1 MGDNDKS
8 DQQETVK
15 NALPKNKHKGPLFA
29 GIGHVSL
36 KDSHERPPGRFSH
49 KGSISKRATV
59 LYGRGFPAMGLTTGR
74 TRPTEATPSP
84 RTQTVRKGGMQ
95 VQNRAQTRIF
105 SCTLVKLLRVMTYEH
120 KFKFFVIKKNIYL
133 RRTIRGYFLF
143 GKVSPLPASM
153 FNFPY
158 IFCERFGV
166 HDLFLHLLSPRKL
179 HFHLFLSFNCTPF
192 SISFI
197 V

>member
-59 LYGRGFPAMGLTTGR
+59 LYGRGFPAMGLTRQNKANRGHTITSYPNSEKGR
-74 TRPTEATPSP
+74 HAGP
-84 RTQTVRKGGMQ
+84 K
-95 VQNRAQTRIF
+95 
-105 SCTLVKLLRVMTYEH
+105 
-120 KFKFFVIKKNIYL
+120 
-133 RRTIRGYFLF
+133 
-143 GKVSPLPASM
+143 
-153 FNFPY
+153 
-158 IFCERFGV
+158 
-166 HDLFLHLLSPRKL
+166 
-179 HFHLFLSFNCTPF
+179 
-192 SISFI
+192 
-197 V
+197 

>member
-1 MGDNDKS
+1 MKDLQDGSLTK
-8 DQQETVK
+8 
-15 NALPKNKHKGPLFA
+15 A
-29 GIGHVSL
+29 VSL
-36 KDSHERPPGRFSH
+36 KEQQFYTGEVSQPW
-49 KGSISKRATV
+49 AW
-59 LYGRGFPAMGLTTGR
+59 LGR

-133 RRTIRGYFLF
+133 RRTIRGYLLF

-197 V
+197 I

>member
-15 NALPKNKHKGPLFA
+15 NALLKNKHKGPLFA
-29 GIGHVSL
+29 GIG
-36 KDSHERPPGRFSH
+36 HERPPGRFSH

-105 SCTLVKLLRVMTYEH
+105 SCTLVKLLRVMSINSNFCN
-120 KFKFFVIKKNIYL
+120 KINIYL
-133 RRTIRGYFLF
+133 RRTIRGYLLF

>member
-1 MGDNDKS
+1 MR
-8 DQQETVK
+8 Q
-15 NALPKNKHKGPLFA
+15 GPLFA

-120 KFKFFVIKKNIYL
+120 KFKFFVIKKTFIYEGL
-133 RRTIRGYFLF
+133 FEATSYLARCRHFRLPCLIHRIFF
-143 GKVSPLPASM
+143 GKNLVFTICFYICYRLENFIFICFFLLIAPLLVSLL
-153 FNFPY
+153 
-158 IFCERFGV
+158 
-166 HDLFLHLLSPRKL
+166 LFKPFLLY
-179 HFHLFLSFNCTPF
+179 
-192 SISFI
+192 
-197 V
+197 